1 MAIVLWTKVFYL
13 SVRSTVA
20 LLKISTKGQ
29 GKEVSQHE
37 NATQPEVA
45 RTLVQVIKRKARI

>member
-1 MAIVLWTKVFYL
+1 MAIVLWRKVFYL